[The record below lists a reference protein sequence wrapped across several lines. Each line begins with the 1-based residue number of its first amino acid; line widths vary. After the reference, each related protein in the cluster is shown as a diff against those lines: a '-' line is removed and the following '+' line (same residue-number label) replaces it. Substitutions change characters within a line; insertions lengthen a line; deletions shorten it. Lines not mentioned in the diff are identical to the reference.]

1 MALYR
6 ECLQLLSSAVLF
18 SLGGRTLDNRIC
30 RRGGNLDP
38 ERTSW
43 MKDKEEK
50 LLDELREMRSIT
62 YMRHFYE
69 NPGAEDSSWVPV
81 YIKEVQDLLDCDL
94 AFANRW
100 MEKNMSIKGFP
111 KWKEEVHA
119 RRRTIAI
126 YHQEISLLRQGV
138 DVLWLAAQ
146 CNESILAGQ
155 W

>member
-1 MALYR
+1 MQYR
-6 ECLQLLSSAVLF
+6 SAP
-18 SLGGRTLDNRIC
+18 GGRTFENRIC

-50 LLDELREMRSIT
+50 LLDELREMKSIAH
-62 YMRHFYE
+62 MRHFYE
-69 NPGAEDSSWVPV
+69 NPDADELSWVPV
-81 YIKEVQDLLDCDL
+81 YIKEVQDLLNCDL

-100 MEKNMSIKGFP
+100 MEKNVSIKGLT
-111 KWKEEVHA
+111 KWKEELHA

-126 YHQEISLLRQGV
+126 YHQEIDLFRQGV
-138 DVLWLAAQ
+138 DVPWLAFQ
-146 CNESILAGQ
+146 RNESILAGQ